1 MYDPSTLVLTL
12 NSEGMCYPQKLLYI
26 QQQQGGGIVARKYKF
41 FSENVI
47 RSATSLSSD
56 YVYTANI
63 KGQISRISKHDI
75 CRNQIRLK
83 EKLKNK
89 QVHKV
94 SGVDDDDPAL

>member
-1 MYDPSTLVLTL
+1 VT
-12 NSEGMCYPQKLLYI
+12 
-26 QQQQGGGIVARKYKF
+26 
-41 FSENVI
+41 

-56 YVYTANI
+56 FVYTANI

-94 SGVDDDDPAL
+94 SGVDDDDPTLQNEAYLYAENDVAITQLAVLKSHSSDVLAYSMRDRNYIKFE